1 MNFENV
7 SELNKPQKKRIEILD
22 ALRGSAVVFMVY
34 YHLVY
39 DMVHFLD
46 APANLFTNDTMSFL
60 QKFFACVFV
69 LLCGVSSNFSRSN
82 IKRGLE
88 TLGIAVG
95 ITVVTTLLDMPI
107 VFGVLHLLSFCM
119 LFYGVFHKLLMKTPK
134 TVLLIVGVAGAVV
147 SKYCIDNIAIDSE
160 HLWIF
165 GWASDGFVSY
175 DYFPLFPWFFVFLA
189 GVWAG
194 YYIKETRLPVW
205 FYKAKVPVLSFVGRH
220 SLGIYI
226 VHQPVL
232 MGITMLLRSLK

>member
-7 SELNKPQKKRIEILD
+7 SELNNPKKKRIEILD

-34 YHLVY
+34 YHFVY

-46 APANLFTNDTMSFL
+46 APANLFNNDIMNFL

-82 IKRGLE
+82 IKRGFE
-88 TLGIAVG
+88 TLAIAFG
-95 ITVVTTLLDMPI
+95 ITVVTSLFEMPI
-107 VFGVLHLLSFCM
+107 IFGVLHLLSFCM
-119 LFYGVFHKLLMKTPK
+119 LFYGVAHKLLVKIPK
-134 TVLLIVGVAGAVV
+134 PVLLIFGVAGAVV

-160 HLWIF
+160 HLWIL
-165 GWASDGFVSY
+165 GWASDSFVSY

-194 YYIKETRLPVW
+194 YYIKEARLPAW
-205 FYKAKVPVLSFVGRH
+205 FYKAKVPVLSFIGRH

-226 VHQPVL
+226 AHQPVL
-232 MGITMLLRSLK
+232 MGITLLLRSLK